1 MEQST
6 LLKFVF
12 GIILFILAVPTLLLV
27 EKKNKRKKV
36 IELVI
41 VAILVAVSS
50 ALIGEAISEYAE
62 YIDKNGFDTDGDVEK
77 GESEKTKEEK
87 IQEIRNKYYAINGQ
101 ERSYDYIT
109 IDAVKIVYDTTGE
122 PVKVEISTPY
132 NGDDSVREY
141 YIDNYKIFFAC
152 VTDDDLFQNKV
163 YFDENTEDMLMFLDE
178 NGTEIY
184 DLEEIEDEEEKEAYE
199 NIVNNAIAESESAIS
214 DYKDYMQ

>member
-36 IELVI
+36 VELVI

-87 IQEIRNKYYAINGQ
+87 IQEIRNK
-101 ERSYDYIT
+101 
-109 IDAVKIVYDTTGE
+109 IVYDTTGE

-152 VTDDDLFQNKV
+152 VTDDDLSQNKV